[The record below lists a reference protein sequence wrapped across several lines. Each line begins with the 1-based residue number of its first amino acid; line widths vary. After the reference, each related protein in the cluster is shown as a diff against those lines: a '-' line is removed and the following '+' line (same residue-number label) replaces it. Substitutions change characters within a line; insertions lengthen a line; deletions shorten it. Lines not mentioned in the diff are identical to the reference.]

1 MATSN
6 ARSGLS
12 SEGGEEVEGDEGG
25 GEESEEE
32 EQEENEEENSDEDY
46 APPGDSAVESEATN
60 VDLHT
65 SVEVSDPRHAQ
76 SEAESREGSV
86 NVDTTE
92 GRGSEQRAGD
102 EVIDVSEDSE
112 NDLLKVG
119 VGGAQKEKLDERCL
133 GQPVSNDPDL
143 LLPNCPI
150 CMERWAGQGVHRVCM
165 IGGNNVS
172 SLTNG
177 ICPQCKKRFKSCM
190 RLCILWICFPDSFLQ
205 IKIFHLVNLEE
216 RKKLLDEVSKLK
228 KDAEDY
234 TQLCKA
240 FRSLTTLV
248 LSGTFTFHLLTRF
261 FLGPAWS
268 CSWDSNASYHIY
280 AGLQNGMLLMFDIR
294 QTSSPLESRPGLS
307 SHPIH
312 TIHSLPPQP
321 ELHGA
326 GALLTASAVGP
337 CLWDTGSNETSPQLL
352 PETENQGVCISLAC
366 GGSGTDAVASFR
378 PLVHTG
384 VGGGGAG
391 STALTGPVRLG
402 THVLLKRVDGRSFRR
417 HEAASGNVSD
427 VRMCRSAIV
436 HAEGGGTA
444 FVYGDE
450 ASHGLSVWDVAS
462 FQVVKRLKPHEHP
475 ILDVKFSKYASGPGL
490 LGCISENRI
499 QVFRVP

>member
-46 APPGDSAVESEATN
+46 APPETVQLNRRLRMWIYIHPLNRVEG
-60 VDLHT
+60 
-65 SVEVSDPRHAQ
+65 R
-76 SEAESREGSV
+76 SV

-112 NDLLKVG
+112 NDLLKV
-119 VGGAQKEKLDERCL
+119 VWEEHRRRNWTKRCL

-172 SLTNG
+172 SLTNVEEYLG
-177 ICPQCKKRFKSCM
+177 FVNMI
-190 RLCILWICFPDSFLQ
+190 LCILWICFPDSFLQ
-205 IKIFHLVNLEE
+205 IKIFHL
-216 RKKLLDEVSKLK
+216 RKKLLDEVIKLK

-234 TQLCKA
+234 TQ
-240 FRSLTTLV
+240 
-248 LSGTFTFHLLTRF
+248 
-261 FLGPAWS
+261 LGPAWS

-337 CLWDTGSNETSPQLL
+337 CLWDTGTL

-384 VGGGGAG
+384 VGGGGGAG

-450 ASHGLSVWDVAS
+450 ASHGLSVWDIAS

-490 LGCISENRI
+490 LGCISENKI